1 MQHLDAKTLKKMHGS
16 TPARRCVPA
25 NKNSALTA
33 RERQITRV
41 LSDGATNKEIG
52 RRLRLAEGTVKV
64 HLHHIYRK
72 LGITNRTELAVLGHT
87 KTFDA
92 A

>member
-1 MQHLDAKTLKKMHGS
+1 MRKIAK
-16 TPARRCVPA
+16 RRQRAPEP
-25 NKNSALTA
+25 LTI
-33 RERQITRV
+33 RERQIVLV
-41 LSDGATNKEIG
+41 LSDGATNREIG

-72 LGITNRTELAVLGHT
+72 LGIPNRTTLAVLAHT
-87 KTFDA
+87 KTKTLHA